1 VAGTLLG
8 AASALAACDGS
19 YDQPADRHWPSA
31 HFDYLTRAADDTTCP
46 DILGPLEQHFAE
58 LQGYLGFEWPDGR
71 KVTYEKFVDQADYQA
86 HAGCPAGAGACTEE
100 STVETSSGLELH
112 ELVHAYLWPTGYPPP
127 VLVEGVAVVLSCTSA
142 LYGYSYVK
150 PSEDWTALPSL
161 SFTTADP
168 DDVYVAGAWLVG
180 YLLDEFGPQPFM
192 TIYHTLRVGDDAATM
207 DAAFRSTYGQSLA
220 ALWAAALAD
229 SHPRNVCIWQCSR
242 PPIVLDGTPIDA
254 AGVCGAGDVFH
265 PFTLASASTVGF
277 SVTEALVG
285 LGACGQVPV
294 TPGAFSG
301 AGAVPALSIYA
312 LPAGS
317 YFLDYEEVSG
327 AEGTVAGTADF
338 SPPLAPTCAAANAAA
353 VDAADVTLT
362 IPSSQPNWF
371 WPLPPPPSPGQMLSV
386 FPPFDVPAT
395 AAICASCDPTSC
407 VDASQAVPW
416 ASGQMLN
423 FETNSSEPF
432 NRFILNWSY

>member
-1 VAGTLLG
+1 VAEARRRLAVAGTLLG

-31 HFDYLTRAADDTTCP
+31 H
-46 DILGPLEQHFAE
+46 
-58 LQGYLGFEWPDGR
+58 
-71 KVTYEKFVDQADYQA
+71 
-86 HAGCPAGAGACTEE
+86 
-100 STVETSSGLELH
+100 
-112 ELVHAYLWPTGYPPP
+112 
-127 VLVEGVAVVLSCTSA
+127 
-142 LYGYSYVK
+142 
-150 PSEDWTALPSL
+150 
-161 SFTTADP
+161 
-168 DDVYVAGAWLVG
+168 
-180 YLLDEFGPQPFM
+180 
-192 TIYHTLRVGDDAATM
+192 
-207 DAAFRSTYGQSLA
+207 
-220 ALWAAALAD
+220 
-229 SHPRNVCIWQCSR
+229 
-242 PPIVLDGTPIDA
+242 
-254 AGVCGAGDVFH
+254 
-265 PFTLASASTVGF
+265 
-277 SVTEALVG
+277 
-285 LGACGQVPV
+285 
-294 TPGAFSG
+294 
-301 AGAVPALSIYA
+301 YA

-386 FPPFDVPAT
+386 FPPFDVLAT